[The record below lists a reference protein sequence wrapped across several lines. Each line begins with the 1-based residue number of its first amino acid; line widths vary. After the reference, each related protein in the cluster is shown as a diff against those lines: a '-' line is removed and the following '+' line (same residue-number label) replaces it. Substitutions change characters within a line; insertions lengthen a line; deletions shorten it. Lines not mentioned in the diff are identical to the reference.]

1 MRPVLIFSNA
11 KSVRQSKHL
20 LCLNFF
26 LLYPLFPFTSLK
38 RFRFNKKTV
47 VDQPSPSHR
56 KESSSAVAS
65 LDSVNDRAGIY
76 RKVATCGDLL
86 RTADFHNV
94 NHQDQLRESV
104 LVSDDYITVRKRLER
119 FILWPTGVLSPGAMR
134 QRGRHAVAFAGRRHL
149 DDPFFMDR
157 MFVEFESR

>member
-20 LCLNFF
+20 LCLKFI
-26 LLYPLFPFTSLK
+26 LLYPLFPFTNLK

-76 RKVATCGDLL
+76 SKVATCGDLL

-119 FILWPTGVLSPGAMR
+119 FILWPTGVFHQEPCASGASCCSL
-134 QRGRHAVAFAGRRHL
+134 RGQASFGRSIFHGPNVCRI
-149 DDPFFMDR
+149 
-157 MFVEFESR
+157 